1 MLQYNAAF
9 TVRIPSEEL
18 ASVLGFTAV
27 NTPFDSINNA
37 LTSPSIPELIPAYVS
52 ICIKQLGSGYA
63 SGTGR
68 EEPALFMI
76 PVDQVSGGNLNFNS
90 QSHYAQSKKYDASMH
105 RQIAQL
111 DVAVRDG
118 FGNTIDFNGLPWS
131 VVLKVTHA

>member
-1 MLQYNAAF
+1 
-9 TVRIPSEEL
+9 
-18 ASVLGFTAV
+18 
-27 NTPFDSINNA
+27 
-37 LTSPSIPELIPAYVS
+37 
-52 ICIKQLGSGYA
+52 
-63 SGTGR
+63 
-68 EEPALFMI
+68 
-76 PVDQVSGGNLNFNS
+76 VDQVSGGHLNFNS